1 MSPVAPMSLAI
12 PPPPGTTRYF
22 IVKSNNLENLELSAQ
37 RGMWAT
43 HRNNEGK
50 LNEAYE
56 SCDSVILIFS
66 VNETRHFQGCALMM
80 SRIGAVVGG
89 GPWKYAQRMG
99 SYGQNFRIRWLK
111 LCELSFNKT
120 RHLRNQ
126 YNDNQPSRSAA
137 TARRWSLVWASSSL
151 HFCIA
156 SQTLPCWQ
164 PHGRQ
169 RRRE

>member
-1 MSPVAPMSLAI
+1 
-12 PPPPGTTRYF
+12 
-22 IVKSNNLENLELSAQ
+22 
-37 RGMWAT
+37 MWAT

-126 YNDNQPSRSAA
+126 YNDNQPVKISRDCQEVEPSAGKQL
-137 TARRWSLVWASSSL
+137 TALL
-151 HFCIA
+151 Y
-156 SQTLPCWQ
+156 
-164 PHGRQ
+164 
-169 RRRE
+169 REPDAPLL